1 MTKFLERSEVI
12 KLRLQ
17 GKSYSEIKQ
26 IVNVSKSSLSLWL
39 RNVQLTEKQISG
51 LKEKKIRS
59 VERFIKSMKIKRQIR
74 LETYLNNQKHKWL
87 PLSEREE
94 FIAGLFLYSGEG
106 NKVSSNSISI
116 SNTDP
121 SVIKFSYYWMQN
133 CLLIPREKIFLKL
146 HLYDDMN
153 IEEETNFWSKEI
165 GIDKKQFKRPYI
177 KKSSRID
184 IDQKGYGHG
193 TCGVWAFKT
202 EIKENILM

>member
-177 KKSSRID
+177 KKI
-184 IDQKGYGHG
+184 
-193 TCGVWAFKT
+193 FK
-202 EIKENILM
+202 N